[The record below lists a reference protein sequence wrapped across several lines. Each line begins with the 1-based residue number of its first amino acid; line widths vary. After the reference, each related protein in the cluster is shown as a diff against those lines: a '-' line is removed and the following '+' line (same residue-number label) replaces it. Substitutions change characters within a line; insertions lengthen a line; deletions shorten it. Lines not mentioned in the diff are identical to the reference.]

1 MQSTL
6 KLSITPEL
14 SALNSALDKVNKRA
28 LGIGDALDKS
38 LKNATAALKQ
48 ELSKSLVGPKLEPK
62 ALKEM
67 EKQIKKAS
75 VAKLELDTKE
85 ACNRV
90 LELRGQILGTIGS
103 LYAAI
108 YKPISKAMDFEA
120 SFAMVKKVV
129 DFTGD
134 EAIKIQKEIWKL
146 TKEVPL
152 AAGELTEIMA
162 SGGQLGLDKKLLVP
176 FTDVVSKMAFAFDI
190 GAKEAGDTIAGI
202 MAKLDVGIDEVR
214 ELGDAMN
221 YLGNNSSAVPKEIAE
236 ILNRTAGLVKT
247 LKLSAREGVAL
258 SAAFANMKI
267 PAEQAG
273 TAINKMLNVLGSPD
287 VLTDRA
293 KDALNQLGI
302 DIEDLKEAMA
312 KSPFDAIRNVLGAVA
327 GADDGE
333 KIGILKNLFGEEA
346 APKIA
351 QITSNLKAFDKIYK
365 MTMDRPA
372 QKNSMENEVATLKST
387 TQGALKSLTSSL
399 DNIFVSI
406 GSVFLPQVA
415 KIFEVLS
422 KLSTAIANFAQE
434 NQTLVKVLGYTFTAI
449 TGFKVLH
456 IGITL
461 LKAFSLCLLLPTRI
475 MLVKFI
481 PGLASGTTALK
492 LFNLWT
498 KITSIGLKA
507 LGIASLVF
515 SRIFAGAMFGFIKI
529 TRIASL
535 AIMGFS
541 KIFSISLKTMKIALI
556 TSGIGAIILIISEA
570 IELIYNNWDSIAPKL
585 VGVWEWIKSKIS
597 PVIDWFAWV
606 FSFLGKGFDRVI
618 EGASK
623 IASAIGLD
631 FGESKADNS
640 IKLAGLSDEVKS
652 SAEVRRDRFIKE
664 QAMHINNA
672 KTQSIVD
679 NKTIYINT
687 TASAKDIDNVLR
699 ANSYTYLD

>member
-14 SALNSALDKVNKRA
+14 NALNSALDKVNKRA
-28 LGIGDALDKS
+28 LGIGEALDKS

-62 ALKEM
+62 ALRKM
-67 EKQIKKAS
+67 EKQIAKAS
-75 VAKLELDTKE
+75 IAKLKLDTTE
-85 ACNRV
+85 ACNKV
-90 LELRGQILGTIGS
+90 LELRGQILGTLAGA
-103 LYAAI
+103 YAAI
-108 YKPISKAMDFEA
+108 YKPIKKAMDFEA

-236 ILNRTAGLVKT
+236 ILNRTSGLVKT

-312 KSPFDAIRNVLGAVA
+312 KSPFEAIRNVLGAVA
-327 GADDGE
+327 SADDGE

-434 NQTLVKVLGYTFTAI
+434 NQGLEMTGFSDVKVIYLE
-449 TGFKVLH
+449 
-456 IGITL
+456 
-461 LKAFSLCLLLPTRI
+461 R
-475 MLVKFI
+475 KFR
-481 PGLASGTTALK
+481 
-492 LFNLWT
+492 
-498 KITSIGLKA
+498 SI
-507 LGIASLVF
+507 
-515 SRIFAGAMFGFIKI
+515 
-529 TRIASL
+529 
-535 AIMGFS
+535 
-541 KIFSISLKTMKIALI
+541 
-556 TSGIGAIILIISEA
+556 
-570 IELIYNNWDSIAPKL
+570 IEC
-585 VGVWEWIKSKIS
+585 
-597 PVIDWFAWV
+597 
-606 FSFLGKGFDRVI
+606 
-618 EGASK
+618 
-623 IASAIGLD
+623 
-631 FGESKADNS
+631 
-640 IKLAGLSDEVKS
+640 
-652 SAEVRRDRFIKE
+652 
-664 QAMHINNA
+664 
-672 KTQSIVD
+672 
-679 NKTIYINT
+679 
-687 TASAKDIDNVLR
+687 
-699 ANSYTYLD
+699 

>member
-14 SALNSALDKVNKRA
+14 SALNSALDKVNKKA
-28 LGIGDALDKS
+28 FGIGDVLDKS
-38 LKNATAALKQ
+38 LNGAI
-48 ELSKSLVGPKLEPK
+48 KSFKREMARKLIGPKLEPK

-75 VAKLELDTKE
+75 IAKLELDTKE

-90 LELRGQILGTIGS
+90 LDLKGQILGTVGS

-129 DFTGD
+129 DFTES
-134 EAIKIQKEIWKL
+134 EAKNIQKEIWKL

-247 LKLSAREGVAL
+247 LKLSSREGVAL

-293 KDALNQLGI
+293 KNALNQLGI
-302 DIEDLKEAMA
+302 DMEDLKEAMA
-312 KSPFDAIRNVLGAVA
+312 KSPFEAIRNVLGAVA

-449 TGFKVLH
+449 ASLKILSLVG
-456 IGITL
+456 TL
-461 LKAFSLCLLLPTRI
+461 FKAFSLCLLLPTRTL
-475 MLVKFI
+475 LVKFI

-498 KITSIGLKA
+498 KTTSIGLKA
-507 LGIASLVF
+507 LSIVSLVF
-515 SRIFAGAMFGFIKI
+515 SKVFVGAMRLITIAFISNPI
-529 TRIASL
+529 GL
-535 AIMGFS
+535 AIGG
-541 KIFSISLKTMKIALI
+541 LIAL
-556 TSGIGAIILIISEA
+556 GVALWLA
-570 IELIYNNWDSIAPKL
+570 WDSVAPKL
-585 VGVWEWIKSKIS
+585 VGVWEWIKSKIM
-597 PVIDWFAWV
+597 PIFNWFSDF

-631 FGESKADNS
+631 FRESKDNS
-640 IKLAGLSDEVKS
+640 IKLAGLSDEV
-652 SAEVRRDRFIKE
+652 AQGADIRRENFIKE

-699 ANSYTYLD
+699 ANSYTYGD

>member
-14 SALNSALDKVNKRA
+14 NALNSALDKVNKRA
-28 LGIGDALDKS
+28 FGIGDVLDKS
-38 LKNATAALKQ
+38 LNGAI
-48 ELSKSLVGPKLEPK
+48 KSFKKEMDRKLIGPKLEAK

-75 VAKLELDTKE
+75 IAKLELDTKE

-90 LELRGQILGTIGS
+90 LDLKGQILGTVGS

-120 SFAMVKKVV
+120 NFAMVKKVV

-247 LKLSAREGVAL
+247 LKLSSREGVAL

-312 KSPFDAIRNVLGAVA
+312 KSPFEAIRNVLGAVA
-327 GADDGE
+327 SADDGE

-372 QKNSMENEVATLKST
+372 QKNSMENEVMTLKQT
-387 TQGALKSLTSSL
+387 TQGALKSLTSSF

-449 TGFKVLH
+449 AGFKVLH

-507 LGIASLVF
+507 LGIASLAF
-515 SRIFAGAMFGFIKI
+515 SRIFAVA
-529 TRIASL
+529 
-535 AIMGFS
+535 
-541 KIFSISLKTMKIALI
+541 MKIASIAISNSPL
-556 TSGIGAIILIISEA
+556 GIAFKVIALAAVAIWLA
-570 IELIYNNWDSIAPKL
+570 WDSVSPKL
-585 VGVWEWIKSKIS
+585 VSVWEWIKSKIS
-597 PVIDWFAWV
+597 PVIDWFANA
-606 FSFLGKGFDRVI
+606 FSFLGRGFDKVI
-618 EGASK
+618 GGASK
-623 IASAIGLD
+623 IAGIIGLD
-631 FGESKADNS
+631 FGGSNANNN
-640 IKLAGLSDEVKS
+640 IKLTGLSDEVKEG
-652 SAEVRRDRFIKE
+652 ADIRRESFIKE

-699 ANSYTYLD
+699 ANSYTYGD

>member
-28 LGIGDALDKS
+28 LGIGEALDKS

-75 VAKLELDTKE
+75 IAKLELDTKE

-90 LELRGQILGTIGS
+90 LDLKGQILGTIGS

-108 YKPISKAMDFEA
+108 YKPIKKAMDFEA

-129 DFTGD
+129 DFTES
-134 EAIKIQKEIWKL
+134 EAKNIQKEIWKL

-247 LKLSAREGVAL
+247 LKLSSREGVAL

-293 KDALNQLGI
+293 KSALNQLGI

-312 KSPFDAIRNVLGAVA
+312 KSPFEAIRNVLGAVA
-327 GADDGE
+327 SADDGE

-415 KIFEVLS
+415 KVFEVLS

-434 NQTLVKVLGYTFTAI
+434 NQGLERTGFSDVKVIYLE
-449 TGFKVLH
+449 
-456 IGITL
+456 
-461 LKAFSLCLLLPTRI
+461 R
-475 MLVKFI
+475 KFR
-481 PGLASGTTALK
+481 
-492 LFNLWT
+492 
-498 KITSIGLKA
+498 SI
-507 LGIASLVF
+507 
-515 SRIFAGAMFGFIKI
+515 
-529 TRIASL
+529 
-535 AIMGFS
+535 
-541 KIFSISLKTMKIALI
+541 
-556 TSGIGAIILIISEA
+556 
-570 IELIYNNWDSIAPKL
+570 IEC
-585 VGVWEWIKSKIS
+585 
-597 PVIDWFAWV
+597 
-606 FSFLGKGFDRVI
+606 
-618 EGASK
+618 
-623 IASAIGLD
+623 
-631 FGESKADNS
+631 
-640 IKLAGLSDEVKS
+640 
-652 SAEVRRDRFIKE
+652 
-664 QAMHINNA
+664 
-672 KTQSIVD
+672 
-679 NKTIYINT
+679 
-687 TASAKDIDNVLR
+687 
-699 ANSYTYLD
+699 